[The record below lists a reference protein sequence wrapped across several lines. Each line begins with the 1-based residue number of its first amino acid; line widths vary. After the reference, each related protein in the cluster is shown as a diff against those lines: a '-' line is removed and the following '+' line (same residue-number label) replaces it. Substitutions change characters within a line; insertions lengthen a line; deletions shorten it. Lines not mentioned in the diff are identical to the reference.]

1 MADILL
7 NSWFLW
13 VPVGL
18 FWIFWQAWTGYV
30 RAHFMVNHPPILL
43 EIKVPRDI
51 AKSPK
56 AMESILAGIHGTR
69 RLGNFVERY
78 WDGWITGWFSLEI
91 VGDETGVH
99 FYIWGQKFFKR
110 MLEAQI
116 YAQYPSAEIKEVED
130 YTKQLPDTFPE
141 DEWKAWGSEFLL
153 TKPDAYPIR
162 TYEDFTLEDLSSKE
176 EERKVDPLSS
186 LVEFFGALG
195 EGEKF
200 WLQILVE
207 PAGDD
212 WKKEGEKLAAKLA
225 GRPAASKT
233 SVFGYLVDS
242 VNETLALVFGLPSP
256 AAPQKKEEQFLMFR
270 LSPGETDVLKAVE
283 KNIAKLGFNI
293 GMRWLYLARHD
304 KFNYVAV
311 PGIMGIFKQ
320 FASPALNGFKLNSNV
335 TTSVDYWFE
344 KTRVRLRAIRLY
356 NAYRLRSC
364 FHPPYKGRSKT
375 FVLNTTELATIYH
388 FPGLVVGAP
397 SFERIEAKRGAP
409 PANLPV

>member
-18 FWIFWQAWTGYV
+18 FWIFWQAWVGYV
-30 RAHFMVNHPPILL
+30 RAHFMVNHPPTLL

-78 WDGWITGWFSLEI
+78 WDGWITAWFSLEI

-130 YTKQLPDTFPE
+130 YTKHLPDTFPE

-176 EERKVDPLSS
+176 EERKVDPLSA

-195 EGEKF
+195 KGEKF

-225 GRPAASKT
+225 GRPTASKT

-256 AAPQKKEEQFLMFR
+256 SAPAKKEEQPLMFR

-283 KNIAKLGFNI
+283 KNIAKIGFNI

-320 FASPALNGFKLNSNV
+320 FASPSLNGFKLNSNV

-356 NAYRLRSC
+356 NAYRLRSF

-375 FVLNTTELATIYH
+375 FVLNSTELATIYH

-397 SFERIEAKRGAP
+397 GFERIEAKRGAP
-409 PANLPV
+409 PANLPI